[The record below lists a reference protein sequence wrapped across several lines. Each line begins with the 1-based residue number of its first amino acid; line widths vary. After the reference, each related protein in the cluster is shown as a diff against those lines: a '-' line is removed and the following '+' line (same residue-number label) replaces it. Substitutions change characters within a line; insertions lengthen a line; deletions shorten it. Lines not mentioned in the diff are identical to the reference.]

1 MAFGQY
7 DATTIFA
14 KKIIYHEVSHWIGKL
29 NRQHLWYTK
38 QKSLM
43 ENTWVSSL
51 STTEVDSTQEI
62 EELRYLLD
70 VYVQF
75 NA

>member
-1 MAFGQY
+1 
-7 DATTIFA
+7 
-14 KKIIYHEVSHWIGKL
+14 
-29 NRQHLWYTK
+29 
-38 QKSLM
+38 M

-75 NA
+75 NV

>member
-1 MAFGQY
+1 MMQQQLLQ
-7 DATTIFA
+7 

-29 NRQHLWYTK
+29 NRQHLWYTE
-38 QKSLM
+38 QESLM

>member
-1 MAFGQY
+1 
-7 DATTIFA
+7 
-14 KKIIYHEVSHWIGKL
+14 
-29 NRQHLWYTK
+29 
-38 QKSLM
+38 M
-43 ENTWVSSL
+43 ENTRVSSL